1 MEDYIKWSDFEKVK
15 ICAGTIV
22 EVEAFPEAR
31 SPAYKLRVDL
41 GPMGIKRSSAQITRL
56 YSEAE
61 LIGKQVICV
70 VNFPPK
76 QIGPLMSEVLVTGF
90 PDESGAVVLARTERK
105 VPDGARL
112 F

>member
-1 MEDYIKWSDFEKVK
+1 
-15 ICAGTIV
+15 
-22 EVEAFPEAR
+22 
-31 SPAYKLRVDL
+31 
-41 GPMGIKRSSAQITRL
+41 
-56 YSEAE
+56 
-61 LIGKQVICV
+61 V

-90 PDESGAVVLARTERK
+90 PDKSGAVVLAVTERK